1 VSWFTTS
8 SRALEPFPARG
19 HRSLALRALLR
30 SLRAESR
37 PEVLDLG
44 PPLSGNLKF
53 LSALQ
58 CRVRVADLQRS
69 LAAEPLESRRP
80 EAMPALVERLLPLAP
95 DERFAAVLAWD
106 VFDYLR
112 ADQVKALMARLIP
125 RLRRQANVLVL
136 VSMRQQ
142 IPAVPMR
149 YRIVDAENLD
159 PEKPAH
165 AGADP
170 MRPGPRYRQSDL
182 AHMMPGLS
190 VSRCYLL
197 RSGIQE
203 YLLVNDV

>member
-1 VSWFTTS
+1 VK
-8 SRALEPFPARG
+8 
-19 HRSLALRALLR
+19 SLDP
-30 SLRAESR
+30 ESR

-44 PPLSGNLKF
+44 PPLSGNLEF

-69 LAAEPLESRRP
+69 LAGEPLESRRA

-112 ADQVKALMARLIP
+112 KDQVAALMTRLIP
-125 RLRRQANVLVL
+125 RLRRQAHVLVL
-136 VSMRQQ
+136 ASTRPQ
-142 IPAVPMR
+142 IPAVPAR
-149 YRIVDAENLD
+149 YRIVDADNLGLE
-159 PEKPAH
+159 PPAAH

-170 MRPGPRYRQSDL
+170 LRPCPRYRQSDL
-182 AHMMPGLS
+182 TQMMPGLS

-203 YLLVNDV
+203 YLLVYDV